1 MRKLDLKE
9 YLRAV
14 ATLSREFPS
23 ATLVAVLMVFAI
35 AGEGQ
40 QQKADEITASP
51 YSLQVQSR
59 LVVLDVVVTDRAG
72 AIRDDL
78 KAEDFHISEDGIV
91 QKIVNFEIPSA
102 HIIPAKN
109 PIFSTADLD
118 KRAPQSPVN
127 IVVLDELNTTFQD
140 MA

>member
-1 MRKLDLKE
+1 
-9 YLRAV
+9 
-14 ATLSREFPS
+14 
-23 ATLVAVLMVFAI
+23 MVFAI

-78 KAEDFHISEDGIV
+78 KAEDFHISEDGIE

-140 MA
+140 MGLCPFCSQEVSGFASWRGASADNADCGKL